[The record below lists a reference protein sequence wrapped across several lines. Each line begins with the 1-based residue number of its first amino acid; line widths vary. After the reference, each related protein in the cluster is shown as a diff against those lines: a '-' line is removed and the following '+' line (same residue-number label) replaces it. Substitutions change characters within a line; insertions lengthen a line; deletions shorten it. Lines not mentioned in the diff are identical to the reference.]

1 MNLLLSPQR
10 PVFPHHHDNAYRSS
24 HRPASPLCR
33 MSNRKR
39 KADHDGDEP
48 MSLVKKLRTNEIT
61 GQPLSLPRLLE
72 TLDAKELRASLG
84 RICERHPSI
93 EQEVVAG
100 APRPSVQSSLNVLR
114 EYQKKVNEAVPYGE
128 TSAEYTYH
136 RVKEPL
142 LAFITAIS
150 DFTPHYLPPNET
162 QASKSLDFLDGATN
176 LIHDLPNWDPQSYC
190 HHKENAYDEMS
201 RAWALVISEA
211 GKRGGGINLHSG
223 GWPQSLTRHN
233 DRSGGRL
240 SSAMTAMANSI
251 GWMGSGSSASGNS
264 SEQNSIL
271 NQLMS
276 GAYSS
281 PVPVGP
287 RPGDQH
293 TAWANPFEEKRP
305 RVSEWTAKEIASIAS
320 KLDKQLG
327 PEYISSR
334 SGPGGSRVHYL
345 TAEKVIG
352 LANEV
357 FGFNGW
363 SSSIQNIQVDFADE
377 NPQTQRV
384 SIGLSVIVR
393 ITLRD
398 GTYHEDIGYGSI
410 ENAKGKAI
418 AFEKAKKEGTTDG
431 MKRALRNFGNV
442 LGNCIYDTDFVK
454 QVTKVKAQP
463 VRKFDQDNLHRH
475 SDFIKRDVPLP
486 EGPPTGAG
494 GRNTANGLEPAPA
507 ALKLDPTESFED
519 YLGELDEADFCVSEE
534 GHPDEI
540 ILPNPAPAQAQQHS
554 RQTSNGPAQGQAQA
568 QTEAVGRQQPS
579 RSVVSGGAA
588 LRPPKTPNTGHMQPG
603 NSSREPSGVNAMAA
617 PPVPNA
623 GGAETVAFFSARAVA
638 RSAEAKEPVL
648 ASSQLFNPKA
658 ESPSIRKT
666 PGIDHSSSKPLARNG
681 QHVAPTPSSQAVLAP
696 VSNATGFTSV
706 RPGGS
711 ITGGSLT
718 NPSLDHTRRIGAPGG
733 PGSPLANRSSYK
745 PPTMKRPLA
754 GDGST
759 TGSARPPLLDLPAN
773 AGGQGNGVSSK
784 ATLAGDGME
793 PKRQKTAQ

>member
-1 MNLLLSPQR
+1 M
-10 PVFPHHHDNAYRSS
+10 
-24 HRPASPLCR
+24 PA
-33 MSNRKR
+33 
-39 KADHDGDEP
+39 
-48 MSLVKKLRTNEIT
+48 
-61 GQPLSLPRLLE
+61 
-72 TLDAKELRASLG
+72 
-84 RICERHPSI
+84 
-93 EQEVVAG
+93 
-100 APRPSVQSSLNVLR
+100 
-114 EYQKKVNEAVPYGE
+114 
-128 TSAEYTYH
+128 
-136 RVKEPL
+136 
-142 LAFITAIS
+142 
-150 DFTPHYLPPNET
+150 
-162 QASKSLDFLDGATN
+162 
-176 LIHDLPNWDPQSYC
+176 
-190 HHKENAYDEMS
+190 
-201 RAWALVISEA
+201 
-211 GKRGGGINLHSG
+211 
-223 GWPQSLTRHN
+223 
-233 DRSGGRL
+233 
-240 SSAMTAMANSI
+240 
-251 GWMGSGSSASGNS
+251 
-264 SEQNSIL
+264 
-271 NQLMS
+271 
-276 GAYSS
+276 
-281 PVPVGP
+281 
-287 RPGDQH
+287 PGDQH
-293 TAWANPFEEKRP
+293 SAWANPFEEKRP

-377 NPQTQRV
+377 SPQTQRV

-431 MKRALRNFGNV
+431 MKRALRSFGNV

-475 SDFIKRDVPLP
+475 SDFIRRDVPLP

-494 GRNTANGLEPAPA
+494 DRNTANGPGPAPA
-507 ALKLDPTESFED
+507 VLKLDPTESFED

-554 RQTSNGPAQGQAQA
+554 RQSNGPVQGQAQA

-579 RSVVSGGAA
+579 RSVVSGGTV

-603 NSSREPSGVNAMAA
+603 TSSREPSGVNAMAA
-617 PPVPNA
+617 PPIPNA

-638 RSAEAKEPVL
+638 RSAETKEPVL
-648 ASSQLFNPKA
+648 ATSQLFNPKA

-681 QHVAPTPSSQAVLAP
+681 QHIAPTSSSQAVLAP
-696 VSNATGFTSV
+696 ISNATGFTSV
-706 RPGGS
+706 RPGSS
-711 ITGGSLT
+711 IVGGSLT

-754 GDGST
+754 GDAST
-759 TGSARPPLLDLPAN
+759 TGSARSPLLDLPAN
-773 AGGQGNGVSSK
+773 AGGQGNGASSK
-784 ATLAGDGME
+784 ATSAGDGME